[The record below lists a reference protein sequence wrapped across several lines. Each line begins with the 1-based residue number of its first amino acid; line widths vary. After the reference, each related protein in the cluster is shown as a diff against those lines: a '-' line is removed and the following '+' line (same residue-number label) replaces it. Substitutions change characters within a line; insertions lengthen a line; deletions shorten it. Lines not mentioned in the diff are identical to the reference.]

1 MRDIPTQLVQPA
13 EDIPP
18 GFASLSQGVF
28 HASTILFPDVASFL
42 RRSEQA
48 AEGYSYGQNG
58 TPTTYAL
65 ALKIAELEGGG
76 QTTLVP
82 SGLAAIVLVNST
94 VLTAGGHVL
103 LPESVYGPTL
113 STTQALFGKWGVECS
128 LYPGAIGDGIRSHF
142 RPNTQLVWTESPG
155 SHTLDMQ
162 DIPAIVQA
170 AHAHGIRVAMDN
182 TWATPL
188 GFRPLDV
195 GVDYAVQALTKYV
208 GGHSDLMMG
217 AVTVRSEAHYT
228 ALRNMAELLGYYVSP
243 DECFLALR
251 GLPTL
256 ALRMERHFQSALRIA
271 QWLQQQPA
279 VATVHYP
286 PLASDP
292 GHALWR
298 RDYRMGSGLLSFTLR
313 DADLQRLEALVAAL
327 KLFKLG
333 NSWGGV
339 HSLIAVAPLRTAHPA
354 WVVRL
359 HVGLEDATELVEDLS
374 KALGQAME
382 GVLARALTR

>member
-1 MRDIPTQLVQPA
+1 MQTIATQLVQPA
-13 EDIPP
+13 QDIPP

-28 HASTILFPDVASFL
+28 HASTILFPDLPSFL
-42 RRSEQA
+42 SRSAQA

-58 TPTTYAL
+58 SPTTYAL
-65 ALKIAELEGGG
+65 ANKIAELEGGG
-76 QTTLVP
+76 QTVLVP
-82 SGLAAIVLVNST
+82 SGLAAIVLVNSA

-103 LPESVYGPTL
+103 LPEAVYGPTL
-113 STTQALFGKWGVECS
+113 DTTQALFCKWGVECT
-128 LYPGAIGDGIRSHF
+128 LYPGDIGADISSLIK
-142 RPNTQLVWTESPG
+142 PNTQLVWTESPG

-170 AHAHGIRVAMDN
+170 AHAKGVLVAMDN
-182 TWATPL
+182 TWASPL

-195 GVDYAVQALTKYV
+195 GVDFSVQALTKYV

-217 AVTVRSEAHYT
+217 AVSVRDEGQYA
-228 ALRNMAELLGYYVSP
+228 ALRNMAEMLGYYVSP

-256 ALRMERHFQSALRIA
+256 ALRMERHFSSALRIA
-271 QWLQQQPA
+271 QCLEQHPA
-279 VATVHYP
+279 VASVHYP

-298 RDYRMGSGLLSFTLR
+298 RDYQLGSGLLSFTLH
-313 DADLQRLEALVAAL
+313 ADGLEPIESLVDAL

-339 HSLIAVAPLRTAHPA
+339 HSLVAVAPLRRAKA
-354 WVVRL
+354 GWIVRL
-359 HVGLEDATELVEDLS
+359 HVGLEDPGELLADLS
-374 KALGQAME
+374 QALGRVRDE
-382 GVLARALTR
+382 SV